1 MPTKKLLGAAAFSAA
16 LAAGGVAGALFA
28 TPVLSGAQ
36 ETAEERSGDPTTSSG
51 EAERARPGRHAAKG
65 EHLEAA
71 ASVLGMTVEE
81 LRTELAGGK
90 SLAAVAAEKGVD
102 KQDVIDA
109 LVASATAR
117 LDEMKNQ
124 LPARM
129 AELVEREGLGRG
141 HGKGGPGP
149 GHGPRL
155 GVINAIDDAAT
166 ALGISVQELRD
177 ALAAGSSIAQ
187 VAEAK
192 GKNLADVKAAMVADA
207 SARIDAAQ
215 AAGRIDADRAS
226 ELKAG
231 LSAKVDALVEK
242 EGLRMKGRHER
253 GARGPASE
261 ATPEVEE
268 SSIQNA

>member
-1 MPTKKLLGAAAFSAA
+1 MPTRKLLGAAAFSAA

-36 ETAEERSGDPTTSSG
+36 EAAEERSVEG
-51 EAERARPGRHAAKG
+51 ARPRHSAKG

-71 ASVLGMTVEE
+71 ASALGMSVEE
-81 LRTELAGGK
+81 LRTELAAGK
-90 SLAAVAAEKGVD
+90 SLATVATEKGVE
-102 KQDVIDA
+102 KQKVIDA
-109 LVASATAR
+109 LVAAANAR
-117 LDEMKNQ
+117 LDAMKDE

-141 HGKGGPGP
+141 HGGRGHHGPGR
-149 GHGPRL
+149 GHKL
-155 GVINAIDDAAT
+155 GIINAIDDAAT
-166 ALGISVQELRD
+166 ALGIPVQELRD

-192 GKNLADVKAAMVADA
+192 GKNLADVKAAMIADA
-207 SARIDAAQ
+207 GARIDAAQ
-215 AAGRIDADRAS
+215 AAGRIDADQAA

-242 EGLRMKGRHER
+242 EGLPVKRHPRR
-253 GARGPASE
+253 GARGPAPE
-261 ATPEVEE
+261 ATPEAEE